1 MVATIVNGKEISA
14 SILNDVSAGIAELVG
29 QGKPAP
35 RLAIVVSDDPAAL
48 SYTKSI
54 SKKAEGVGIEVDVVS
69 LPGDEEKGKA
79 ALNELAADKSVNGI
93 ILQAPFVD
101 RTIDADI
108 AQFIPFKKD
117 VAGQSAASAG
127 ALWAGRD
134 CFIPSTAAAAVH
146 ILEYYN
152 VELIGAEA
160 VIVGRSPVVGKPA
173 AALLLQRNCT
183 VTVTHTRTRDLI
195 AHTRRAD
202 IIVLAAGKAGL
213 LNGDMIRPDISVID
227 CGYNY
232 IDGKAVGD
240 ADFDSVAAVAGLTNK
255 AAGGVGPVTTAILLQ
270 QVLNAALLQT
280 S

>member
-1 MVATIVNGKEISA
+1 MTATIVNGKEISA
-14 SILNDVSAGIAELVG
+14 SILSDVSAGVAELVE

-54 SKKAEGVGIEVDVVS
+54 SKKAEGVSIEVNVVS
-69 LPGDEEKGKA
+69 LPGDEDAGKSA
-79 ALNELAADKSVNGI
+79 INRLANDEAINGI
-93 ILQAPFVD
+93 ILQTPFVN
-101 RTIDADI
+101 RTTDANL
-108 AQFIPFKKD
+108 AQLIPIEKD
-117 VAGQSAASAG
+117 VDGQSSASAG

-134 CFIPSTAAAAVH
+134 CFVPSTAAAAVH
-146 ILEYYN
+146 ILEHYG

-160 VIVGRSPVVGKPA
+160 VIIGRSPVVGKPA

-213 LNGDMIRPDISVID
+213 LNGDMIRPDIAVID

-240 ADFDSVAAVAGLTNK
+240 ADFDSVAAVAALTNK

-270 QVLNAALLQT
+270 QVLNAALLQAN
-280 S
+280 